1 MNSHDFYK
9 MTFFSQL
16 HHHKQIFPRHRICL
30 LNIVTK
36 RLSPH
41 YWAERKRKRV
51 NEMQESN
58 AFDLGPLKEVA
69 KRVRAVTLL
78 SLFLEDL
85 QNHPKNVV
93 APPPT

>member
-1 MNSHDFYK
+1 
-9 MTFFSQL
+9 
-16 HHHKQIFPRHRICL
+16 
-30 LNIVTK
+30 
-36 RLSPH
+36 
-41 YWAERKRKRV
+41 
-51 NEMQESN
+51 MQESN